1 MKVLLTGANGFV
13 GSHIAECLVENGHE
27 ALCLVRKTSNTEWLK
42 NSKVKYYY
50 GDITDPASLINP
62 IKECQAIIHNAGLVR
77 AFNKETYFKANQIGT
92 RNIVEA
98 ANKYNPSLQKIIYI
112 SSQAAM
118 GPSGSSIPKK
128 ISEDETPV
136 SDYGESKLAGEFE
149 LKSNNN
155 KIPYTILRPS
165 SVYGPRDKDIFMFF
179 KLINRHICPVSLNKS
194 YFQLVFVRDLA
205 KFAVECLVNTKT
217 KNNLYFIGDSR
228 PYSHAKIGKT
238 ISKVIEKSILPIP
251 IPQFVFYIVS
261 FFSGITAII
270 TGKPAV
276 LNTQKV
282 REMNQPYW
290 LADNSKTLED
300 FKAGFTNFEIGA
312 KITYSW
318 YKENGWL

>member
-42 NSKVKYYY
+42 NVRVKYCY
-50 GDITDPASLINP
+50 GDITDPASLVEP

-77 AFNKETYFKANQIGT
+77 AFNKEAYLKANQLGT

-118 GPSGSSIPKK
+118 GPGSSMIAKK
-128 ISEDETPV
+128 LTEAETPV
-136 SDYGESKLAGEFE
+136 SDYGESKLAGEIE
-149 LKSNNN
+149 VRSINN
-155 KIPYTILRPS
+155 KIPYTILRSS
-165 SVYGPRDKDIFMFF
+165 SVYGPRDKDILMFF
-179 KLINRHICPVSLNKS
+179 KLINWHICPESLKKS

-205 KFAVECLVNTKT
+205 KFTVDSLVKVKT
-217 KNNLYFIGDSR
+217 NNNLYFIGDSK
-228 PYSHAKIGKT
+228 PYSHAEIGKS
-238 ISKVIEKSILPIP
+238 ISKVIEKTVLHIP

-261 FFSGITAII
+261 FFAGIAAKIS
-270 TGKPAV
+270 GKPAV
-276 LNTQKV
+276 LNMQKV
-282 REMNQPYW
+282 REMNQTYW

-300 FKAGFTNFEIGA
+300 FRLGFTNFEIGA